1 MQLNIRLNTEAA
13 AVSASTLKDAAQ
25 RKKAA
30 TETLDEAWAR
40 ILGGKHTDSDLR
52 KLREVKRAMDA
63 GQIGREPLKAGKRTM
78 PKFSKAECLRLYA
91 TVEETERQRKLQELI
106 DNKPTNYLLLTTRE
120 EVAELNE
127 IIQTEEVVAFD
138 VETTGIDIFL
148 DEIIGISFTLPS
160 VDRHYYVALQPM
172 DDPRALPV
180 DTLQLLKPALENPNV
195 KKVAHNGTFDLA
207 ILQNYG
213 IEVANL
219 WHDTMTAMFLLN
231 ENERETGGN
240 YQLKPLVEKYL
251 KKPADTFGLLFGKE
265 KDFTK
270 IPLDPF
276 YIYGCKDTHVTWEF
290 CKFQREHLAKMPSVM
305 AYLHE
310 VEMPLLRLNL
320 KMERQGYELDLDFAR
335 QYGEQ
340 LHAIATEAE
349 TFVKAECAKF
359 YDGDISEINL
369 NSPQQIRPLL
379 SAIVDKELPNLDA
392 KKTLKPLR
400 KTHKVI
406 DAFLTYKEQ
415 TKMSGTY
422 IEGLPQKIH
431 PKTGRLHSRFDSNGT
446 VTGRYSSG
454 KDKDGESGG
463 DRTNIQNQPY
473 NARKMFKVPKGRV
486 WISSD
491 FKSQEI
497 VVAGSLSNEQ
507 VIIDAF
513 ANGLDNYAIMASK
526 AFKLPYDQCY
536 KNPDGSDTKP
546 RKDMKVIYLAKMYG
560 MSVNSLA
567 NLLGTS
573 KEEAKEFSESFD
585 RELPSLANW
594 IAENTAFVQKH
605 GFVWIGQGKRKRRL
619 PQALEKTKNIPW
631 GKYWDGEYK
640 EQRLHNANVNKA
652 VRQATNARV
661 QGDAAIMTKVTMLKM
676 DEYLETIGGF
686 IVAPIHDEILSEVD
700 DTVTRQQIAKIKD
713 VMINSYTFEQIQNGT
728 DLEFF
733 FERWGE
739 GVAEKDLI
747 FDEHDRLDREA
758 TLLNVAKYKE
768 ESE

>member
-1 MQLNIRLNTEAA
+1 MKLRLNLAQADSETTARVKAA
-13 AVSASTLKDAAQ
+13 AE
-25 RKKAA
+25 RKVRA
-30 TETLDEAWAR
+30 TETIDDAWRR
-40 ILGGKHTDSDLR
+40 ILSMKNSETDRQRLT
-52 KLREVKRAMDA
+52 EVKQAMEE
-63 GQIGREPLKAGKRTM
+63 GVIGRAPSDANKR
-78 PKFSKAECLRLYA
+78 FSKAEALRLYA
-91 TVEETERQRKLQELI
+91 KLQETERQRKLQELV
-106 DNKPTNYLLLTTRE
+106 DNKPDNYFLLTNSD
-120 EVAELNE
+120 EVRALNE
-127 IIQTEEVVAFD
+127 AVEREEVVAFD
-138 VETTGIDIFL
+138 VETTGTDIFT

-172 DDPRALPV
+172 DDPRALPIE
-180 DTLQLLKPALENPNV
+180 TLQLLKPCLENPNV
-195 KKVAHNGTFDLA
+195 KKVAHNGTFDIA

-251 KKPADTFGLLFGKE
+251 NKPADTFGLLFGKE

-290 CKFQREHLAKMPSVM
+290 CKFQRVHLAKMPNVLN
-305 AYLHE
+305 YLYD

-320 KMERQGYELDLDFAR
+320 KMERQGFELDLDFAKK
-335 QYGEQ
+335 YGEQ
-340 LHAIATEAE
+340 LHAIAAEAE
-349 TFVKAECAKF
+349 KFVIVECAKF
-359 YDGDISEINL
+359 YDGDATEINL
-369 NSPQQIRPLL
+369 NSPKQMLPLL
-379 SAIVDKELPNLDA
+379 SKAVGQKLANLDA
-392 KKTLKPLR
+392 KRTLKPLR

-473 NARKMFKVPKGRV
+473 EARKMFKVPKGRL
-486 WISSD
+486 WISAD

-497 VVAGSLSNEQ
+497 VVAGSLSDEP
-507 VIIDAF
+507 VIINAF
-513 ANGLDNYAIMASK
+513 ANGLDNYAMMASK
-526 AFKLPYDQCY
+526 TFKLPYNECY

-560 MSVNSLA
+560 MGVNSLA

-573 KEEAKEFSESFD
+573 KEEAKRFSESFD
-585 RELPSLANW
+585 AELPELTKW
-594 IAENTAFVQKH
+594 INDNTAFVKRY
-605 GFVWIGQGKRKRRL
+605 GFVWIGREQRKRRL
-619 PQALEKTKNIPW
+619 PKAKEKTHNIPW
-631 GKYWDGEYK
+631 GKYWDDKFK
-640 EQRLHNANVNKA
+640 EKRIHNAEVNKA

-661 QGDAAIMTKVTMLKM
+661 QGEAAIMTKVTMIEM
-676 DEYLETIGGF
+676 DEYLETIGGH
-686 IVAPIHDEILSEVD
+686 IVAPIHDEIVMETSENI
-700 DTVTRQQIAKIKD
+700 TKQQIARIKD
-713 VMINSYTFEQIQNGT
+713 VMVNSYTFEKIKNGT

-747 FDEHDRLDREA
+747 FDEFDCVDKKA
-758 TLLNVAKYKE
+758 TLANIAKYEE

>member
-1 MQLNIRLNTEAA
+1 MTLNIQLNLRNKTEGQTEAA
-13 AVSASTLKDAAQ
+13 ERVKAAGK
-25 RKKAA
+25 RKAAA
-30 TETLDEAWAR
+30 TETIEEAWTR
-40 ILGGKHTDSDLR
+40 ILSMKNSDSDQA
-52 KLREVKRAMDA
+52 KLYEVKTAMDA
-63 GQIGREPLKAGKRTM
+63 GLIGREPASAAKR
-78 PKFSKAECLRLYA
+78 FSKAEALRLYA
-91 TVEETERQRKLQELI
+91 ILQETERQRKLQDLV
-106 DNKPTNYLLLTTRE
+106 DNKPDNYFLLTDDDAVQALNVAVERE
-120 EVAELNE
+120 D
-127 IIQTEEVVAFD
+127 VVAFD
-138 VETTGIDIFL
+138 VETTGTDIFS

-160 VDRHYYVALQPM
+160 VDKHYYVALQPM
-172 DDPRALPV
+172 DDPRALPIES
-180 DTLQLLKPALENPNV
+180 LQLLKPCLENQNI
-195 KKVAHNGTFDLA
+195 KKVAHNGTFDIA

-231 ENERETGGN
+231 ENEREAGGN
-240 YQLKPLVEKYL
+240 YQLKSLVPKYL
-251 KKPADTFGLLFGKE
+251 QKSADTFGTLFGKE

-290 CKFQREHLAKMPSVM
+290 CKFQREHLAKLPNVLN
-305 AYLHE
+305 YLYD

-320 KMERQGYELDLDFAR
+320 KMERQGFELDLDFAKK
-335 QYGEQ
+335 YGEQ
-340 LHAIATEAE
+340 LHAIASDAE
-349 TFVKAECAKF
+349 KFVIAECAKF
-359 YDGDISEINL
+359 YVGDSSEINL
-369 NSPQQIRPLL
+369 NSTKQMLPVL
-379 SAIVDKELPNLDA
+379 SEAVGQKLANLDA
-392 KKTLKPLR
+392 KRTLKPLR

-473 NARKMFKVPKGRV
+473 EARKMFKVPKGRL
-486 WISSD
+486 WISAD

-497 VVAGSLSNEQ
+497 VVAGSLSDEP
-507 VIIDAF
+507 VIINAF
-513 ANGLDNYAIMASK
+513 ANGLDNYAMMASK
-526 AFKLPYDQCY
+526 AFKKPYDECY
-536 KNPDGSDTKP
+536 KLPDGSDTKY

-560 MSVNSLA
+560 MGIGSLA

-573 KEEAKEFSESFD
+573 KDEAKKFSESFD
-585 RELPSLANW
+585 EGLPELVKWINANT
-594 IAENTAFVQKH
+594 EFVKRY
-605 GFVWIGQGKRKRRL
+605 GFVWIGREQRKRRL
-619 PQALEKTKNIPW
+619 PKAREKTHNIPW
-631 GKYWDGEYK
+631 GKYWDDVYK
-640 EQRLHNANVNKA
+640 EKRLHNAEVNKS

-661 QGDAAIMTKVTMLKM
+661 QGEAAIMTKVTMLEM
-676 DEYLETIGGF
+676 DEYLDTIGGF
-686 IVAPIHDEILSEVD
+686 IVAPIHDEIVMETD
-700 DTVTRQQIAKIKD
+700 ETITKQQIAKIKD
-713 VMINSYTFEQIQNGT
+713 VMVNSYTFEKIKNGT

-747 FDEHDRLDREA
+747 FDEFDRLDKAA
-758 TLLNVAKYKE
+758 TLRNVARYRE
-768 ESE
+768 DD